1 VDELAG
7 NVLLSL
13 GVTSTRRWPIHLYM
27 ASTLKQASSSR
38 LDALR
43 LKSARTSL
51 SVSRAEKRISDRFV
65 LSNLDDRLRPR
76 A

>member
-1 VDELAG
+1 
-7 NVLLSL
+7 
-13 GVTSTRRWPIHLYM
+13 
-27 ASTLKQASSSR
+27 